1 MELTSANPVS
11 TRRRPRSL
19 ALDVVDKLVVRI
31 HTGLLPAGAKL
42 PTEAEIME
50 EYGVSR
56 TVVREALSKLQASGQ
71 VVTRQGIGT
80 FVMGAGTAMPFRID
94 SQQLETLHDVIAV
107 LELRIGLETEA
118 AGLAARRR
126 TDENLRAMQEALAA
140 FSAALD
146 EGRDAIGSDYQFHLE
161 IARATQ
167 NPHYVGMMGAL
178 GMSSIPRSRLDPA
191 NPDDAERIAYLRY
204 VNHEHETIYEA
215 IANEDSDAARAA
227 MRMHIGN
234 SRERRRKAAANVR

>member
-1 MELTSANPVS
+1 MEINS
-11 TRRRPRSL
+11 TASTARRHRPRSL

-31 HTGLLPAGAKL
+31 NTGALPAGTKL
-42 PTEAEIME
+42 PTEAEVMA

-80 FVMGAGTAMPFRID
+80 FVTGAGSATPFRID

-126 TDENLRAMQEALAA
+126 TEENLQAMREALAA

-161 IARATQ
+161 VARATH
-167 NPHYVGMMGAL
+167 NPHYVSMMGAL
-178 GMSSIPRSRLDPA
+178 GMSSIPRSRLDRTR
-191 NPDDAERIAYLRY
+191 PDDAERIAYLRY
-204 VNHEHETIYEA
+204 VNREHETIYDA
-215 IANEDSDAARAA
+215 IANQDSDAARAA
-227 MRMHIGN
+227 MRTHIGN
-234 SRERRRKAAANVR
+234 SRERRRKAATLNT